1 MIFKENRMIKKG
13 WILIFGFVLFLTGCV
28 TFDVRIDYDPS
39 FNFSRYKAFQ
49 FTARQRQPSAKTRDT
64 SFIRDP
70 FFTKAVEQEIGAVL
84 SEKGY
89 RMAASP
95 RTADFLISYYAVAR
109 NQTAIAPT
117 TYGVGRHGAHRV
129 SRGRVYRYRQGTL
142 VIDII
147 DSAQRELVWRGIG
160 SGVLDRM
167 NPTKNLLLA
176 VERILKAFPPR

>member
-84 SEKGY
+84 SAKGY

-95 RTADFLISYYAVAR
+95 RSADFLISYYAVAR

-117 TYGVGRHGAHRV
+117 TYRMGRYGRRGIS
-129 SRGRVYRYRQGTL
+129 SRRVYRYRQGTL

>member
-13 WILIFGFVLFLTGCV
+13 WLLIFGFVLFLSGCV
-28 TFDVRIDYDPS
+28 TVDVRIDYDPS
-39 FNFSRYKAFQ
+39 FDFSRYQAFQ
-49 FTARQRQPSAKTRDT
+49 FAPSQRQSAALSRGS

-84 SEKGY
+84 SAKGY
-89 RMAASP
+89 RTAASP
-95 RTADFLISYYAVAR
+95 RSADFLISYYAVAR
-109 NQTAIAPT
+109 NQTAISPT
-117 TYGVGRHGAHRV
+117 AYSMGRYGRRRV
-129 SRGRVYRYRQGTL
+129 SPGRVYRYRQGTL

-176 VERILKAFPPR
+176 VEKVLKAFPPR